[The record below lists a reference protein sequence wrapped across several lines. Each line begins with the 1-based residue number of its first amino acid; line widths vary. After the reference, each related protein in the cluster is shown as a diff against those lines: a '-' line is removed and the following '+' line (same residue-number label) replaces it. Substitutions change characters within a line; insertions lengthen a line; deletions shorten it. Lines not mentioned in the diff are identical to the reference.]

1 MRRARRLLVPSL
13 LLLAAAC
20 ASASAPPPP
29 RSSPQTAQTP
39 QGRASQERLLA
50 RRGSMRVVVERPD
63 TAAARAV
70 RIVEGAGGYVD
81 ASTADENSRVQLWA
95 RVPAATLDG
104 VMEAFGGLGE
114 VEERHIRTVD
124 VTDETIDLE
133 ARLRNQTAVRDR
145 LRSYLQ
151 QAGAVA
157 DVIAVERE
165 LARVQAEVEA
175 LEARL
180 ARMRSE
186 VALSAVD
193 LRLDRRR
200 VLGPLGQV
208 LSSVAWLVEKLFVI
222 R

>member
-1 MRRARRLLVPSL
+1 MKRTIFLVAGCA
-13 LLLAAAC
+13 LLASAC
-20 ASASAPPPP
+20 SSSMSAPA
-29 RSSPQTAQTP
+29 SSPQAGRVR
-39 QGRASQERLLA
+39 QGGDAATQERLLT
-50 RRGSMRVVVERPD
+50 RRAAMRVVVERPD
-63 TAAARAV
+63 TAAARAT
-70 RIVEGAGGYVD
+70 RIVEGAGGYVESTT
-81 ASTADENSRVQLWA
+81 ASENERVTMSS
-95 RVPAATLDG
+95 RVPATALDG

-114 VEERHIRTVD
+114 VEDRQVRTVD

-151 QAGAVA
+151 QSGSVA
-157 DVIAVERE
+157 DVVAVERE
-165 LARVQAEVEA
+165 LARVQAEVES

-180 ARMRSE
+180 ARIRAE
-186 VALSAVD
+186 VAMSAVD

-208 LSSVAWLVEKLFVI
+208 LHSVFWVIEKLFVI